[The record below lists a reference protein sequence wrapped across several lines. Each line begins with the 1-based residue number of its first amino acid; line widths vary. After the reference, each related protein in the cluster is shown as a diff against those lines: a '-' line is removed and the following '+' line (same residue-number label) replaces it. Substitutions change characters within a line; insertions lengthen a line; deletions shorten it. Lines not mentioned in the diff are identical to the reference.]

1 MGEQRIFDEKYRV
14 VRVESDRLLLRGVN
28 SGDMLTVIN
37 PQPDAPLSQEEYPVG
52 KLIALSD
59 PSSAPLN

>member
-1 MGEQRIFDEKYRV
+1 
-14 VRVESDRLLLRGVN
+14 
-28 SGDMLTVIN
+28 MLTVIN

>member
-1 MGEQRIFDEKYRV
+1 MCEERIFDENYRV

-28 SGDMLTVIN
+28 SGDVLTVIN
-37 PQPDAPLSQEEYPVG
+37 PQPDAPLSQKEYPVG

-59 PSSAPLN
+59 PSTAPLN